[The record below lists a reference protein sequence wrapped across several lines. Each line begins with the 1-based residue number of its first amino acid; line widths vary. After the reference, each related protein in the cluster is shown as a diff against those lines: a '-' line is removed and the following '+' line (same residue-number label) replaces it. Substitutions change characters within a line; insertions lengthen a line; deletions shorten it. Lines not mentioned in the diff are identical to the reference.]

1 MHNSL
6 VAHHRRMKWEG
17 FGWCIGTIVSVND
30 HGGRKINGSMVNFF
44 VKYDDEPADSTPAPH
59 VLESSRYFTT
69 EDAEYDS
76 WLLLEKSEEDDA

>member
-1 MHNSL
+1 
-6 VAHHRRMKWEG
+6 
-17 FGWCIGTIVSVND
+17 
-30 HGGRKINGSMVNFF
+30 MVNFF